1 MSKKKELMIYIL
13 RFLPMV
19 IMMVVI
25 FLFSAMPGD
34 ESGETSG
41 TVMRL
46 VVGVFES
53 LTHEDISPERQEQ
66 IHFLVRK
73 IAHFTEFMILGMT
86 AVLAFYR
93 KERRRLAN
101 CLIPAAV
108 SVLYAA
114 SDEFHQRFVPGRG
127 PSLRDV
133 CVDAAGVLTAV
144 TLLTFILWII
154 EKRQKKSPNNR

>member
-1 MSKKKELMIYIL
+1 MSKKKQMILYIL
-13 RFLPMV
+13 RFVPMV
-19 IMMVVI
+19 VMMIVI

-46 VVGVFES
+46 VVGAFES

-73 IAHFTEFMILGMT
+73 IAHFTEFMVLGAT

-93 KERRRLAN
+93 KERQRLAN
-101 CLIPAAV
+101 YLIPTVV
-108 SVLYAA
+108 SILYAA

-127 PSLRDV
+127 PSIRDV
-133 CVDAAGVLTAV
+133 CVDAAGVLTSV
-144 TLLTFILWII
+144 TVLILVLWLF
-154 EKRQKKSPNNR
+154 EKKANR